1 MLPIAALAPWHA
13 GRPLQS
19 CGGSAGIACRQCQV
33 RRHRTP
39 GKRLRERQR
48 RRGMG
53 DGKEGDREAGKG
65 WGCGHDGVGN
75 PALARCA

>member
-13 GRPLQS
+13 RRPLQPG
-19 CGGSAGIACRQCQV
+19 GGSACIARRQCQAP
-33 RRHRTP
+33 RRGGP
-39 GKRLRERQR
+39 GQRLGKRQR

-53 DGKEGDREAGKG
+53 DGEEGDGKAGKG
-65 WGCGHDGVGN
+65 WGGGHDGVGN